1 MTQTPHYKL
10 PQWDKTDRI
19 LMEPFN
25 QDHAKIDTALKAH
38 DTAIA
43 AKAQQSDLTA
53 EISARTKALAA
64 ETAARTSAISALNT
78 AVVKLGNC
86 QLYTTTY
93 TGSGAGRTE
102 NPRSFTFP
110 HPPRMVILTNG
121 TAAYWWILGRNFSAN
136 SMGSDP
142 RSNIAFQFSGNTL
155 SWWSTNST
163 GLTMDN
169 KGETY
174 SLLALLAMS

>member
-10 PQWDKTDRI
+10 TQWDKSDRI

-25 QDHAKIDTALKAH
+25 QDHVKIDTALKAH

-53 EISARTKALAA
+53 EISARTG
-64 ETAARTSAISALNT
+64 AISALNT
-78 AVVKLGNC
+78 AVAKLGNC
-86 QLYTTTY
+86 QLYATTY
-93 TGSGAGRTE
+93 TGSGAGRAE
-102 NPRSFTFP
+102 NPRSFAFP

-121 TAAYWWILGRNFSAN
+121 TAAYWWILGRNYSAN
-136 SMGSDP
+136 SINPDP
-142 RSNIAFQFSGNTL
+142 RSNIGFQLSGNTL

-169 KGETY
+169 SGETY

>member
-10 PQWDKTDRI
+10 TQWDKTDRI

-78 AVVKLGNC
+78 AVAKLGNC

-93 TGSGAGRTE
+93 TGPGGAGESGAVQL
-102 NPRSFTFP
+102 TFP
-110 HPPRMVILTNG
+110 GKPELVAVADPGSGAFILMIQGCRYTQ
-121 TAAYWWILGRNFSAN
+121 
-136 SMGSDP
+136 
-142 RSNIAFQFSGNTL
+142 RSNSTSSINVTWSGN
-155 SWWSTNST
+155 SVRWYNNDGSHF
-163 GLTMDN
+163 N
-169 KGETY
+169 KNY
-174 SLLALLAMS
+174 SYPVVALISAG

>member
-10 PQWDKTDRI
+10 TQWDTSDRN
-19 LMEPFN
+19 MMAPFN
-25 QDHAKIDTALKAH
+25 QDHVKIDTALKAH

-53 EISARTKALAA
+53 EISARTG
-64 ETAARTSAISALNT
+64 AISALST
-78 AVVKLGNC
+78 AVAKLGNC
-86 QLYTTTY
+86 QLYATTY
-93 TGSGAGRTE
+93 TGSGAGRAE
-102 NPRSFTFP
+102 NPRSFAFP
-110 HPPRMVILTNG
+110 HPPRLVVLTNG
-121 TAAYWWILGRNFSAN
+121 NAAYWWILGCNYCTN
-136 SMGSDP
+136 
-142 RSNIAFQFSGNTL
+142 AFNPNMQNNLGFQLSGNTL

-169 KGETY
+169 SGETY